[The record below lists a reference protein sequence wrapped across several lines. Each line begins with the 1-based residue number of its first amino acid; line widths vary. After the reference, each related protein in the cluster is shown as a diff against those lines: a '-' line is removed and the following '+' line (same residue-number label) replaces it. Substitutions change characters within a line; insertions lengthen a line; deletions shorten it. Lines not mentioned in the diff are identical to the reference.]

1 MRSHRTTARGLALTL
16 ALGLAAVVA
25 AAPAGKVPRHIVF
38 PLVGPAQY
46 FANDFGSPRPRG
58 PHQGDDIMSV
68 RHAPAV
74 AAEAGRVEFETGGSR
89 AGCMLRLHGRSGTDY
104 VYIHLNNDLAAGNDN
119 RGSCAPGVAFAKGL
133 HSGDRVSAGELI
145 AYVGDS
151 GDANGLQPHL
161 HFEIHPDGG
170 GAVDPYPALRRA
182 QRLLFAIAN
191 GTTFTLQLSGAMI
204 GGDPTAKSVTVRV
217 DSARW
222 WPNGLRVEGVNRTVK
237 IDTSI
242 ASVDSSADSMARVAR
257 VAQRRVTI
265 MTAPM
270 PATRAAQ
277 FGEPDALVAQRVV
290 LGD

>member
-1 MRSHRTTARGLALTL
+1 GLCAR
-16 ALGLAAVVA
+16 
-25 AAPAGKVPRHIVF
+25 
-38 PLVGPAQY
+38 
-46 FANDFGSPRPRG
+46 
-58 PHQGDDIMSV
+58 
-68 RHAPAV
+68 
-74 AAEAGRVEFETGGSR
+74 
-89 AGCMLRLHGRSGTDY
+89 
-104 VYIHLNNDLAAGNDN
+104 
-119 RGSCAPGVAFAKGL
+119 GVAFAKGL
-133 HSGDRVSAGELI
+133 HSGDKVRAGQLI

-161 HFEIHPDGG
+161 HFEIHPHGR
-170 GAVDPYPALRRA
+170 GAVDPYPTLQHA
-182 QRLLFAIAN
+182 QRLLFAVAD
-191 GTTFTLQLSGAMI
+191 GTTVTLHLTGAMI

-222 WPNGLRVEGVNRTVK
+222 WPNGLRVEGVRRTVK

-242 ASVDSSADSMARVAR
+242 ASVDSTADSMARVAG

-277 FGEPDALVAQRVV
+277 FGKPDALVAQRVV